1 MSTQSLFKLGTAL
14 LLYTHDSNKKTRFL
28 KTLRRSNKAVQGL
41 SLPAIS
47 NYNMRSLL
55 PKLDSFAE
63 DFEERDTGLS
73 FLTEIWEKSCNKQ
86 HQNKL
91 NELFEMKGL
100 LYISTPRPGLKRG
113 GGVTIAADPTRFSLT
128 KFNVPNPH
136 QLEVSWGLLKP
147 KQVTGPISKIIC
159 CAFYS
164 PPNSRKKT
172 KLIDH
177 LYDTLQVLLLDHPGA
192 GVVIAGDRNDLSI
205 ERLLSVDSTLRQ
217 IVKYPTHG
225 RKVLDVVLTNIWRFY
240 NDPVIV
246 SPVAVDDPSKGVP
259 SDHLGVFV
267 EPVQNADILPARSK
281 KIISFRPKPE
291 SRIRDFGMDIC
302 QMSWSF
308 MSPTSSS
315 TELTDAFQNKIS
327 EMVDDHFPI
336 KTISITDS
344 DQPWITNPLKKL
356 KRSRQREYCR
366 HGKSEKYHKLKDLF
380 SEKQAAAVKH
390 YTEKIIDEVS
400 TGTKTSS
407 YKALRK
413 LGVRKGDTKDDL
425 FVLPNHSEQHLSE
438 EESAERIADYFSSIS
453 QEFEPLSYE
462 KLPPNIRSSMEA
474 AKGDPAIPKLEAYEV
489 YQKIQKAKK
498 PNSAIHGD
506 VPKKIVQLFSPE
518 LAEPV
523 SRIFNEIS

>member
-1 MSTQSLFKLGTAL
+1 MYFHHNFNYSCTYPHSDVSLTAETNSCDPCDKSFSSSTTLETHSSLDSSPSSNSCIIQLDGNISLSSEDSFAASSDHSICSSSDHPSEISCPNVNSITVQIGNRPPP
-14 LLYTHDSNKKTRFL
+14 LYAYDSNKNTRFL

-73 FLTEIWEKSCNKQ
+73 FLTEIWEKSCNKK

-113 GGVTIAADPTRFSLT
+113 GGVAIAADPTRFSLT

-291 SRIRDFGMDIC
+291 SRIRDFVMDIC

-327 EMVDDHFPI
+327 EMVDNHFPL
-336 KTISITDS
+336 KTMTITDS
-344 DQPWITNPLKKL
+344 DQPWIT
-356 KRSRQREYCR
+356 
-366 HGKSEKYHKLKDLF
+366 KDL
-380 SEKQAAAVKH
+380 K
-390 YTEKIIDEVS
+390 
-400 TGTKTSS
+400 
-407 YKALRK
+407 
-413 LGVRKGDTKDDL
+413 
-425 FVLPNHSEQHLSE
+425 N
-438 EESAERIADYFSSIS
+438 
-453 QEFEPLSYE
+453 
-462 KLPPNIRSSMEA
+462 
-474 AKGDPAIPKLEAYEV
+474 
-489 YQKIQKAKK
+489 
-498 PNSAIHGD
+498 
-506 VPKKIVQLFSPE
+506 
-518 LAEPV
+518 
-523 SRIFNEIS
+523 